1 MSQIR
6 IFACPFKPRLGAV
19 EENALRIRELLG
31 EARLR
36 RCDLAVFPETAL
48 TGYCLGDTHTE
59 PTLLERQERVIGELL
74 APACREL
81 AAVIGHTSRA
91 DAGGVGV
98 RHNGAVVLAG
108 GRVVHRAHKV
118 LLANEGVLEDSRYFD
133 PGDLDDVVPVD
144 VPLSGGR
151 TLRLGVLICQDL
163 WDDDEP
169 IHPARRLAELGAQLI
184 CVINASPFHLKKPAL
199 RRKVAAARVRECGL
213 PLVYVNAT
221 SLEDVGKNLVLFDGH
236 SFAMTADGLT
246 ESRPWSGEPAVW
258 DLPLAPARGPFE
270 APEVRPEAMLAEALV
285 FGIREFFAKTRP
297 VSGAG
302 NGGAGAVIG
311 LSGGIDSAVDAVLV
325 SRALGA
331 DRLTCVNLPTRF
343 NSPVTRELAARIA
356 ANLGA
361 RYVVHPIED
370 VVTTHAASFAATLG
384 RPLRTLTLE
393 NLQARERGNVLM
405 AWAQELDALVVG
417 NGNKTEFQRGY
428 ATLYGDLIGALM
440 PLGDVHKLLV
450 YALGRELDPHGEIL
464 PQEIFD
470 LIPSAEL
477 SEHQN
482 ILEGKGDPFDYHVE
496 APLGVELIEHRR
508 TPQALREAFE
518 ARSLDRDLWIPDGR
532 GRTVY
537 DKMTAEAFE
546 AAAHEV
552 RRAIA
557 RSFFKRVQSPPNIV
571 VSPRAFGLDLHETL
585 LGG

>member
-1 MSQIR
+1 MSTIR

-19 EENALRIRELLG
+19 EENARRIVDLLG
-31 EARLR
+31 EARRLG
-36 RCDLAVFPETAL
+36 CELAVFPETAL
-48 TGYCLGDTHTE
+48 TGYCLGDAHTD
-59 PTLLERQERVIGELL
+59 PALLDRQERVIDEWL
-74 APACREL
+74 APACRDL
-81 AAVIGHTSRA
+81 AAVIGVTGRA
-91 DAGGVGV
+91 EAGGAVL
-98 RHNGAVVLAG
+98 RHNGAVVLAQ
-108 GRVVHRAHKV
+108 GRLIHNARKV

-133 PGDLDDVVPVD
+133 PGDFNDVVPVD
-144 VPLSGGR
+144 VPLSRGR

-163 WDDDEP
+163 WDEGEP
-169 IHPARRLAELGAQLI
+169 IQPASRLAEQGAHLL

-199 RRKVAAARVRECGL
+199 RREVAAAQVMKCGL
-213 PLVYVNAT
+213 PLIYVNAT

-236 SFAMTADGLT
+236 SFAMTADGLV
-246 ESRPWSGEPAVW
+246 ESRPWSGDPVVW
-258 DLPLAPARGPFE
+258 DLPLAPARGPFQ
-270 APEVRPEAMLAEALV
+270 APEIRPEAMLAEALV

-297 VSGAG
+297 DAC
-302 NGGAGAVIG
+302 AVIG

-343 NSPVTRELAARIA
+343 NSPVTRSLAARIA
-356 ANLGA
+356 GNLGA

-370 VVTTHAASFAATLG
+370 VVNTHAASFTTALG
-384 RPLRTLTLE
+384 RPPRTLTLE

-464 PQEIFD
+464 PPEIFD

-477 SEHQN
+477 SENQN
-482 ILEGKGDPFDYHVE
+482 ILEGKGDPFDYFIE
-496 APLGVELIEHRR
+496 APLGVELIENRR
-508 TPQALREAFE
+508 TPGDLRVAFE
-518 ARSLDRDLWIPDGR
+518 ARTLDGGLWIPDAR

-546 AAAHEV
+546 AAAREV